1 MGNHF
6 YPIQTV
12 ASLLSRV
19 KYKNR
24 NRIQINLLNVNTQS
38 QRNNDELP
46 LIHGLLDIVNI
57 TTNEESNVNWDL
69 FSDFP
74 KIKEMHDYAKIM
86 SYYYANRTM
95 CEHVLLIE
103 DDAIASH
110 EWYEKVNEA
119 LNEIEKEQNEKKWLC
134 LKLFTSFRFY
144 DFFTHGP
151 TLMKMFT
158 CDFIL
163 TLLQSFVL
171 IKLFRFKNNLGKF

>member
-1 MGNHF
+1 
-6 YPIQTV
+6 
-12 ASLLSRV
+12 
-19 KYKNR
+19 
-24 NRIQINLLNVNTQS
+24 
-38 QRNNDELP
+38 
-46 LIHGLLDIVNI
+46 
-57 TTNEESNVNWDL
+57 
-69 FSDFP
+69 
-74 KIKEMHDYAKIM
+74 M

-110 EWYEKVNEA
+110 EWYEKVNDA

-151 TLMKMFT
+151 TLVKMFT
-158 CDFIL
+158 CDLIL

-171 IKLFRFKNNLGKF
+171 IKFCRFSPCHSFLLLLLNTFLIHIYGSNVLTQVYTSSHWALTRLPLFFLVSFWRTSPKV